1 MRLVPVF
8 GQYCVGQQ
16 QDVLALLAKS
26 VDRLHDRAHATFG
39 AVKGLLMRRRAQGYA
54 VCVFPP
60 DELEGMDK
68 SGVEHAML
76 MAGIRVIED
85 HVIITRGMEYAETF

>member
-1 MRLVPVF
+1 MEA
-8 GQYCVGQQ
+8 QHI
-16 QDVLALLAKS
+16 ANLLS
-26 VDRLHDRAHATFG
+26 EL
-39 AVKGLLMRRRAQGYA
+39 RAQGYA
-54 VCVFPP
+54 VCVFAP

-85 HVIITRGMEYAETF
+85 HVIITRGIEYAETF